1 MKQRRSSKI
10 NSQISDAKFAD
21 DVPEEYFRRF
31 TDTDSRPLTP
41 TPSCATSAK
50 TRTGASL
57 SHLSVR
63 RCVTPDILSS
73 DENHER
79 KQIILDLRRSHSQE
93 TLYYASSDIA
103 QDSMSMQSR
112 SIKHELD
119 IEMLNQKDEIEDIPE
134 LEEEEGEH
142 IPDYDLINDMSEDP
156 SEFVGSCINARD
168 DDEELFSRR
177 GKLRKKKSKSNMSVI
192 TFTPSNE
199 IETQVAALPSNE
211 IEDQLDSPTLSKRS
225 SLVTESHIA
234 MTPQPTKSIK
244 KIEEFYNMD
253 KSFFLDEIALKTLR
267 MGLSVEIV
275 ECIFDRYRHRTMQE
289 VLRTISPEKLGVE
302 SDAVLEMKHS
312 LNLVET
318 DHEKW
323 MHLPRKFAR
332 ASCRFEIPMDLME
345 LFKLKPLPYLGKFVF
360 IEPDRKQLF
369 HRIFTKY
376 LPKEKVVGQENE
388 NEEIF
393 ARTNSDPAKRIE
405 ATDSPRSLQGEN
417 LDLALREVL
426 GFHAEDDKIRQIYEL
441 LQLDAAEEPHNF
453 RMFSGIAAF
462 AERFLTTLDQTE
474 DQRNEIEIADFE
486 TLARH
491 FDRIE
496 SEDMKTVFRIIQ
508 K

>member
-1 MKQRRSSKI
+1 
-10 NSQISDAKFAD
+10 
-21 DVPEEYFRRF
+21 
-31 TDTDSRPLTP
+31 
-41 TPSCATSAK
+41 
-50 TRTGASL
+50 L

-103 QDSMSMQSR
+103 QDSVSLSMPTKT
-112 SIKHELD
+112 IKHELD
-119 IEMLNQKDEIEDIPE
+119 LELGKDEIEDIPE

-142 IPDYDLINDMSEDP
+142 MPEFDLINDMSEDP
-156 SEFVGSCINARD
+156 IDFAGSCINARD

-177 GKLRKKKSKSNMSVI
+177 GKLRKKKSKSSMSVI

-211 IEDQLDSPTLSKRS
+211 IEELLDSPTLSKRS
-225 SLVTESHIA
+225 SLVTEMIA
-234 MTPQPTKSIK
+234 ATPQPSKSIK

-267 MGLSVEIV
+267 MGLSVEVV

-302 SDAVLEMKHS
+302 SDAVLEMKQN
-312 LNLVET
+312 LNLPET
-318 DHEKW
+318 DYEKW
-323 MHLPRKFAR
+323 RQLPRKFAR
-332 ASCRFEIPMDLME
+332 ENCRFEIPMDLKE
-345 LFKLKPLPYLGKFVF
+345 LFKLKPLSYLGKFVF

-369 HRIFTKY
+369 QRVFAKH
-376 LPKEKVVGQENE
+376 LPKEKIVGQENE
-388 NEEIF
+388 NEEMF
-393 ARTNSDPAKRIE
+393 ARTTSDPAKRIE
-405 ATDSPRSLQGEN
+405 NVDSPRSLQGEN

-426 GFHAEDDKIRQIYEL
+426 GFHADDEKIRQIYDL
-441 LQLDAAEEPHNF
+441 LHLDEAEEAHNF
-453 RMFSGIAAF
+453 RMFSGICAF
-462 AERFLTTLDQTE
+462 SERFLTTLDQSE
-474 DQRNEIEIADFE
+474 DPRNEIEIADFE

-496 SEDMKTVFRIIQ
+496 DEDMKQVFRIIQ